1 MILLADVFKDPRG
14 ALAKGSASCRIDWL
28 KAELEAQIANCLVLE
43 GPQLFRAQGLAQG
56 LQELIASLEHG
67 TEARTPEVRTT
78 CVT

>member
-1 MILLADVFKDPRG
+1 MILLADVFKDPKG

-28 KAELEAQIANCLVLE
+28 KAELEAQTANCLVLE
-43 GPQLFRAQGLAQG
+43 GPQLFRAQG